1 MKAWKVL
8 VLIAAIFSGVLHGC
22 DQEEEDAPMAKD
34 DGDGDHDDHGHSHSD
49 NDTVMKRTTTFTATP
64 STTAVPTTDHG
75 DEEDHGHSHRWSKGN
90 AEGNGH
96 LDGHWV

>member
-1 MKAWKVL
+1 
-8 VLIAAIFSGVLHGC
+8 
-22 DQEEEDAPMAKD
+22 
-34 DGDGDHDDHGHSHSD
+34 
-49 NDTVMKRTTTFTATP
+49 
-64 STTAVPTTDHG
+64 VPTTDHG